1 MEKEK
6 KILENSSGHGC
17 NDTKTANSGLRF
29 DFFFKQKNRR
39 VLFDARDQR
48 EDERFAGAEVALPAA
63 VAVLGPALAPR
74 RRTVGPKNLKIQ
86 LKNKKKTR

>member
-29 DFFFKQKNRR
+29 DFF
-39 VLFDARDQR
+39 L
-48 EDERFAGAEVALPAA
+48 
-63 VAVLGPALAPR
+63 
-74 RRTVGPKNLKIQ
+74 
-86 LKNKKKTR
+86 NKKIVAYFSMRGINVKTNVSPVPK